1 MLKKLLLLV
10 ISFLFIIGCSVS
22 ASETVTYN
30 IKEID
35 VNVDIPAE
43 YLVFTRNIKDD
54 DPALQKSGLT
64 KDFILSYL
72 ESGNM
77 YLCAMPEDN
86 EFEIYLSYITTDEN
100 VPSFSE
106 LTPEGEKTLIRS
118 ITDNLAVSNMQPSNF
133 SFYDNNGKMF
143 IKYEIQQNKTDYMLS
158 HSTLYDKKNINIML
172 RPASGQFTDE
182 QRNIIEE
189 IANSINYATSPEA
202 VASEEP
208 IIELTLM
215 DYILTF
221 APIITLMLIIGS
233 LVLILKKKRKKDINP

>member
-1 MLKKLLLLV
+1 
-10 ISFLFIIGCSVS
+10 
-22 ASETVTYN
+22 
-30 IKEID
+30 
-35 VNVDIPAE
+35 
-43 YLVFTRNIKDD
+43 
-54 DPALQKSGLT
+54 
-64 KDFILSYL
+64 
-72 ESGNM
+72 
-77 YLCAMPEDN
+77 
-86 EFEIYLSYITTDEN
+86 
-100 VPSFSE
+100 
-106 LTPEGEKTLIRS
+106 
-118 ITDNLAVSNMQPSNF
+118 
-133 SFYDNNGKMF
+133 
-143 IKYEIQQNKTDYMLS
+143 
-158 HSTLYDKKNINIML
+158 ML